1 MKVRSLTGREM
12 EQALPALARLRIE
25 VFRAYPYLYAGTEGY
40 ELDYLHTFSRAPD
53 ALIVTAE
60 NEAGEIVGCAT
71 GSALTGH
78 HVEFAEPLVDAG
90 IDLATTFYFGESV
103 LLPAYRGHGI
113 GHAFFDAREAHALA
127 HGFKRACFCA
137 VERPADHP
145 QRPDEYSPLDAFWTA
160 RGYSHLAGAVSH
172 FDWPET
178 PGGPQIVHRMHYWT
192 RSF

>member
-1 MKVRSLTGREM
+1 MKVRSLTGGEM

-25 VFRAYPYLYAGTEGY
+25 VFRAFPYLYAGSEGY
-40 ELDYLHTFSRAPD
+40 ELDYLNTFSQAPD

-60 NEAGEIVGCAT
+60 NDDGEIVGCAT

-90 IDLATTFYFGESV
+90 IDLSTTFYFGESV

-113 GHAFFDAREAHALA
+113 GHAFFDVREAHALA
-127 HGFKRACFCA
+127 HGYKRACFCA
-137 VERPADHP
+137 VDRPADHP
-145 QRPDEYSPLDAFWTA
+145 LRPEGYSPLDPFWKA
-160 RGYSHLAGAVSH
+160 RGYCRLDGAVSH
-172 FDWPET
+172 FEWPET
-178 PGGPQIVHRMHYWT
+178 PNGPKIVHRMDYWT

>member
-1 MKVRSLTGREM
+1 M

-25 VFRAYPYLYAGTEGY
+25 VFRAYPYLYAGSEGY
-40 ELDYLHTFSRAPD
+40 ELDYLHTFAQAPD
-53 ALIVTAE
+53 ALIVTATD
-60 NEAGEIVGCAT
+60 ADGAIVGCAT

-90 IDLATTFYFGESV
+90 IDLTTTFYFGESV
-103 LLPAYRGHGI
+103 LLPANRGEGI

-127 HGFKRACFCA
+127 LGYKRACFCA
-137 VERPADHP
+137 VERAVDHP
-145 QRPDEYSPLDAFWTA
+145 LRPDGYSPLDSFWTA
-160 RGYSHLAGAVSH
+160 RGYKQLAGALSH

-178 PGGPQIVHRMHYWT
+178 PDGPKIVHRMHYWT

>member
-71 GSALTGH
+71 GSALTWH

-103 LLPAYRGHGI
+103 LLPTYRGHGI
-113 GHAFFDAREAHALA
+113 GHAFFYAREAHALA

-160 RGYSHLAGAVSH
+160 RGYSHLEGAASH

-178 PGGPQIVHRMHYWT
+178 PNGPQIVHRMHYWT